1 MHKLVLCKH
10 RIPMIKILA
19 TTFNTCFMQ
28 HLYIKLTIWNT
39 RTQILK
45 HKKSMDETSKANCC
59 NIYTAQI
66 SNMQNVE
73 LLKIIKYSHIGFYYV
88 GLILNNTQFQNRFKN
103 RFTIWEKNTFKVW
116 NPKGT
121 FTVPPREWHL
131 QKRFAQS
138 LCPPDVSY
146 LLPNSN

>member
-1 MHKLVLCKH
+1 MFFIENIATIIDSTFLLTKLNISYRLV
-10 RIPMIKILA
+10 
-19 TTFNTCFMQ
+19 Q
-28 HLYIKLTIWNT
+28 HLIWECWSS
-39 RTQILK
+39 ILK
-45 HKKSMDETSKANCC
+45 IPSKF
-59 NIYTAQI
+59 I
-66 SNMQNVE
+66 QNVE
-73 LLKIIKYSHIGFYYV
+73 LLKIIKYNHIGFYYV

-116 NPKGT
+116 NPKET

>member
-1 MHKLVLCKH
+1 MFFIENIATIIDSTFLLTKLNISYRLV
-10 RIPMIKILA
+10 
-19 TTFNTCFMQ
+19 Q
-28 HLYIKLTIWNT
+28 HLIWECWSS
-39 RTQILK
+39 ILK
-45 HKKSMDETSKANCC
+45 IPSKF
-59 NIYTAQI
+59 I
-66 SNMQNVE
+66 QNVE

-103 RFTIWEKNTFKVW
+103 RFTVWEKNTFKVW